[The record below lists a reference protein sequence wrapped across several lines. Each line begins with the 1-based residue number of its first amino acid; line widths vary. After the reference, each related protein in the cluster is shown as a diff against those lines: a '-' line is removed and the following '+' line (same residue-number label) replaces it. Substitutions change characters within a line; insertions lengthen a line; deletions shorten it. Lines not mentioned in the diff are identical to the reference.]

1 VEAAEAVK
9 QENQKPLQRPD
20 ANSKASV
27 IMPQGDRMNGRPA
40 VVAARERTPG
50 TPSRKDKPR
59 ESSAVQD
66 PGLKDY
72 VCSTMGLATWPAT
85 CSP

>member
-1 VEAAEAVK
+1 MEVAVRKEDQDPKRLQIAEYNRTPV
-9 QENQKPLQRPD
+9 
-20 ANSKASV
+20 V
-27 IMPQGDRMNGRPA
+27 MPQGDRMNGRPS
-40 VVAARERTPG
+40 VVAARDRTPG

-72 VCSTMGLATWPAT
+72 VCWKCFGLAT
-85 CSP
+85 

>member
-1 VEAAEAVK
+1 MEAAEAVK
-9 QENQKPLQRPD
+9 EENHKPLQRPD
-20 ANSKASV
+20 AYSKTPV
-27 IMPQGDRMNGRPA
+27 IKPQGDRMNGRPA

-72 VCSTMGLATWPAT
+72 VCSMMELATWPVT